1 MSWPSRSTS
10 RGWRWPSGAV
20 CMLSCRP
27 SSTPLQPIGSQ
38 EASANQRAAST
49 LALVTGGPRGK
60 WDLRGFLWTKRGIV
74 RCRAHMHYPIF
85 LPQDCQT
92 WGADSG
98 RESRGRLLVVPAWR
112 AIDKCTPPP
121 WLSVRKKRGRRCI
134 STLQAL
140 RPGYFG
146 VLAMI
151 SDDSSCYSTWK
162 SMSVG
167 HGVIWTQTSIGD
179 SLSYFTE
186 SGYQESDLKDK
197 VANPK
202 CRKQNLQ
209 SVHFPTVFIYWSK
222 VDSKG
227 TLLIVASSKA
237 SRLSDLTCNFQANTM
252 KLEWYM

>member
-1 MSWPSRSTS
+1 MNFILVEKKLLPKSFLGIINILGKFDIFVKLIFSSKLIF
-10 RGWRWPSGAV
+10 
-20 CMLSCRP
+20 LSKSYFWQFHQQFLIT
-27 SSTPLQPIGSQ
+27 SSTI
-38 EASANQRAAST
+38 
-49 LALVTGGPRGK
+49 
-60 WDLRGFLWTKRGIV
+60 
-74 RCRAHMHYPIF
+74 
-85 LPQDCQT
+85 
-92 WGADSG
+92 DSYINFW
-98 RESRGRLLVVPAWR
+98 L
-112 AIDKCTPPP
+112 KYQ
-121 WLSVRKKRGRRCI
+121 LSVPVNCNFARGRRCI
-134 STLQAL
+134 STLPAL
-140 RPGYFG
+140 QPGYFG